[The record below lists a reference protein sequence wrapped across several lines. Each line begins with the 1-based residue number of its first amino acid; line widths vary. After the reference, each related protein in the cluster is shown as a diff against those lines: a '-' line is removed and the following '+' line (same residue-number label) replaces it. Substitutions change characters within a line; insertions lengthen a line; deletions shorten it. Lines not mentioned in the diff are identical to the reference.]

1 MVLYCLNIVVTR
13 FNQYSV
19 AWDCVN
25 QQIKLCIFGFPVS
38 LFCMYPVFCAF
49 LDFEKCKF
57 LCFSNF
63 QRSSFLYSFRYWVET
78 VCTHCNRRANI
89 KTYTTLYYISVLL
102 VSVVWILSICHFPT
116 VFPEIFV
123 QSSKSNVYISIF
135 ELRCVLLSLFWLSS
149 GNCAHTLQ
157 ATYKHQNLHNVILY

>member
-1 MVLYCLNIVVTR
+1 MLNWY
-13 FNQYSV
+13 FYSTFPG
-19 AWDCVN
+19 DVN
-25 QQIKLCIFGFPVS
+25 Q
-38 LFCMYPVFCAF
+38 
-49 LDFEKCKF
+49 DFETSKNTKIYI
-57 LCFSNF
+57 SQNPKNTKYRVHTK
-63 QRSSFLYSFRYWVET
+63 QRNGGT
-78 VCTHCNRRANI
+78 KNKHCNRRTNI
-89 KTYTTLYYISVLL
+89 KTCTMLYYISVLL
-102 VSVVWILSICHFPT
+102 VSLVWILSICHFST